1 MTRNLSSSIHCHR
14 ARYLS
19 SSIHCRSAASE
30 GAGWVLTSPP
40 PPPYISCSVYFHPYT
55 HYIYVIPEIGETGRP
70 FLFFC
75 FKSNSQ
81 LANSFLPPQNDT
93 TSQSQKAA

>member
-1 MTRNLSSSIHCHR
+1 MFFFKFINPYNKGLNHSQSVSSIGGSRLC
-14 ARYLS
+14 LDQ
-19 SSIHCRSAASE
+19 
-30 GAGWVLTSPP
+30 

-81 LANSFLPPQNDT
+81 LANSVLPPQNDT